1 MAYVIIGIVG
11 MIAGFLLFG
20 AGFFFGVL
28 VSMIQEED

>member
-11 MIAGFLLFG
+11 MITGFLLFG

-28 VSMIQEED
+28 VSMIQEDD

>member
-1 MAYVIIGIVG
+1 MAYVVIGIVG

-28 VSMIQEED
+28 VSMIQEDD

>member
-1 MAYVIIGIVG
+1 MAYVVIGIIG

-28 VSMIQEED
+28 FDMMQEDE

>member
-1 MAYVIIGIVG
+1 MAYVVIGIIG

-28 VSMIQEED
+28 FNMLQEDD